1 MRLVKQICP
10 NCGAQLTV
18 DVSKNQAFCQY
29 CGTQL
34 FIEDNSQTININQ
47 RIIDEARLKEAEVRL
62 KELEYAQEV
71 SQAYAKEQ
79 KSWRL
84 LILLYLAAIAVGYMF
99 GGSQLLA
106 YILIFGALALVC
118 LRPKSRYAREPV
130 QMASDKSKGVA
141 WVLCF
146 FLGPL
151 GVHYFYVGRWIMGL
165 LYLFTFGLGGLGW
178 LFDLVRIAI
187 GVFRDSRGLPLK

>member
-84 LILLYLAAIAVGYMF
+84 LILLYLAAIAVGFMTRDSQVLGYILLF
-99 GGSQLLA
+99 GGLA
-106 YILIFGALALVC
+106 VVF
-118 LRPKSRYAREPV
+118 LRPKSRYASMSV
-130 QMASDKSKGVA
+130 QMVSGKSKGVA

-146 FLGPL
+146 FLGTL

-187 GVFRDSRGLPLK
+187 GVFRDSKGLPLK